1 MPSKISAFAP
11 LAIGILLPRWGGAQA
26 RQDTIPF
33 VGCPA
38 DGQAGP
44 IEAPKGPPKVVAGTE
59 VPASRLAYY
68 KGEEAPGLFGPRGW
82 HCRVWYGSSGS
93 TLIITPTVIDST
105 LGLPR
110 KLQGEALELSV
121 SSGGTSGRFVVA
133 HYAARLF
140 PRVAAKF
147 IARVQNEG
155 LAPAS
160 EFQSGPYPHD
170 SVKYL
175 GTLVAE
181 FTTPAGVKGLGTGG
195 SLSQSPDPIRGVA
208 VLDQSDADE
217 PDLLIMRER
226 LGSDLRD
233 VAGAIFK
240 LNRACMQRT
249 QYC

>member
-1 MPSKISAFAP
+1 MVVRVLDGRWPPSA
-11 LAIGILLPRWGGAQA
+11 AQA
-26 RQDTIPF
+26 GIEGVAERVAQPIEAEHGD
-33 VGCPA
+33 A

-93 TLIITPTVIDST
+93 TLIITPTLIDST

-181 FTTPAGVKGLGTGG
+181 FTTPAGVII
-195 SLSQSPDPIRGVA
+195 SSSP
-208 VLDQSDADE
+208 
-217 PDLLIMRER
+217 
-226 LGSDLRD
+226 
-233 VAGAIFK
+233 
-240 LNRACMQRT
+240 
-249 QYC
+249 

>member
-11 LAIGILLPRWGGAQA
+11 LAIGMLLPRWGGAQA
-26 RQDTIPF
+26 SQDTITL
-33 VGCPA
+33 VGCVA
-38 DGQAGP
+38 AGQAGP

-59 VPASRLAYY
+59 VPVSRLAYY

-93 TLIITPTVIDST
+93 TLIITPTLIDST

-121 SSGGTSGRFVVA
+121 SIGGTSGRFVVA

-175 GTLVAE
+175 GTLVAG

-195 SLSQSPDPIRGVA
+195 SLYQSQNPLRGVA
-208 VLDQSDADE
+208 GLDQSDWAQ

-233 VAGAIFK
+233 VAGGHF
-240 LNRACMQRT
+240 RAQQT
-249 QYC
+249 GQANTDYF

>member
-1 MPSKISAFAP
+1 LSYLVRAPYRSHYPSPDERAARSLSAIRYAAPDPTMPRKISAFAP

-44 IEAPKGPPKVVAGTE
+44 IEAPTGPPTGVAGTE

-155 LAPAS
+155 LAPLQN
-160 EFQSGPYPHD
+160 F
-170 SVKYL
+170 
-175 GTLVAE
+175 
-181 FTTPAGVKGLGTGG
+181 
-195 SLSQSPDPIRGVA
+195 SPDHTR
-208 VLDQSDADE
+208 
-217 PDLLIMRER
+217 M
-226 LGSDLRD
+226 
-233 VAGAIFK
+233 
-240 LNRACMQRT
+240 T
-249 QYC
+249 Q